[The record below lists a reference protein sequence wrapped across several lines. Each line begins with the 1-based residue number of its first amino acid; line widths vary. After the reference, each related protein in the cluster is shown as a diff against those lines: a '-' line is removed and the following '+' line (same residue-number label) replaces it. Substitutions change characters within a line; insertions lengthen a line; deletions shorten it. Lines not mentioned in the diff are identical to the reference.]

1 MIDTH
6 EKHDTK
12 SKPRWEDVVA
22 QKKKLQA
29 EALATK
35 FEPLPSRIA
44 GSITALTS
52 PDEITSKI
60 LSGQVTSHEIVRAF
74 IQRYFFM
81 RTIRISCVK
90 TSCSELTSECI
101 LSLTEVL
108 FEEALNEA
116 KRLDKYFSEHGK
128 LVGPF
133 HGVPITLKDQ
143 FDVKGYDSTI
153 GYVGRSFKPA
163 EEDAVVVK
171 LLKSFGAIVI
181 AKSNL
186 PQSIMWCETNNPL
199 WGLTTNPSDKDYTP
213 GGSTGGEGV
222 LLALGASMLGWG
234 TDIGGSI
241 RIPSHMMGLYGL
253 KPSSSRLPYRG
264 VPVSTDGQEHVPSS
278 IGPMARNLSMIHT
291 ITEALISSEPWK
303 FDARCAALPWREDAF
318 QEVQSR
324 PLTIGVLYDDEVV
337 RPHPPVARVLRTVV
351 EALKTAGHDILEWDA
366 KLHAECVAVMD
377 QYYTV
382 DGGKDIRDAVS
393 EGGEPFIPHVERLI
407 NSGAPISVHDYWAL
421 NRSKWELQ
429 QKYMEKWDSL
439 RSQKTGRVAD
449 VVILPP
455 LPHTAVP
462 HTACRWVGYTK
473 VWNFLDYPALVLPA
487 GNVTQDDIHEP
498 WEFAFRNPKDEWTGK
513 LWQDQRQKMADLRLP
528 VGVQLVCRKLEEEK
542 LLGIGKVVDE
552 VIRESRA
559 GPN

>member
-6 EKHDTK
+6 GKHGTDTK
-12 SKPRWEDVVA
+12 ARWEDVVA

-29 EALATK
+29 EALAIK
-35 FEPLPSRIA
+35 IESLPLSIA

-60 LSGQVTSHEIVRAF
+60 LSGELTSHEIVGAF
-74 IQRYFFM
+74 IQRA
-81 RTIRISCVK
+81 REAHEQTNCPG
-90 TSCSELTSECI
+90 LTSACTP
-101 LSLTEVL
+101 SLTEIL

-116 KRLDKYFSEHGK
+116 KKLDKYFSEHGK

-133 HGVPITLKDQ
+133 HGVPVTLKDQ
-143 FDVKGYDSTI
+143 FDVKGHDSTI

-171 LLKSFGAIVI
+171 LLRSFGAIII

-186 PQSIMWCETNNPL
+186 PQSIMWCETENPL

-222 LLALGASMLGWG
+222 LLALDASMLGWG

-253 KPSSSRLPYRG
+253 KPSSARLPYRG
-264 VPVSTDGQEHVPSS
+264 VPVSTDGQEHVASS
-278 IGPMARNLSMIHT
+278 IGPMARSLSMIHAV
-291 ITEALISSEPWK
+291 TEALISAEPSK
-303 FDARCAALPWREDAF
+303 LDARCAALPWKEDTF

-337 RPHPPVARVLRTVV
+337 RPHPPVARVLRTVA
-351 EALKTAGHDILEWDA
+351 EALKAAGHEILEWDA
-366 KLHAECVAVMD
+366 KLHPECVAVMD
-377 QYYTV
+377 QYYTA
-382 DGGKDIRDAVS
+382 DGGQDIRDAVL

-407 NSGAPISVHDYWAL
+407 NSGAPISVYDYWAL
-421 NRSKWELQ
+421 NRSKVELQ
-429 QKYMEKWDSL
+429 QKYMEKWDSI
-439 RSQKTGRVAD
+439 RSPKTGRVAD

-473 VWNFLDYPALVLPA
+473 VWNFLDYSALVLPA
-487 GNVTQDDIHEP
+487 GTVTQDDISEP
-498 WEFAFRNPKDEWTGK
+498 WEFAPRNPKDEWTGK
-513 LWQDQRQKMADLRLP
+513 LWQDQKQKMADLRLP

-559 GPN
+559 GHK

>member
-6 EKHDTK
+6 EKRDTN

-22 QKKKLQA
+22 QKKKQQA
-29 EALATK
+29 EALAINI
-35 FEPLPSRIA
+35 EPLPSSIA

-60 LSGQVTSHEIVRAF
+60 LSGQLTSHEIVRAF
-74 IQRYFFM
+74 IQRA
-81 RTIRISCVK
+81 REAHEK
-90 TSCSELTSECI
+90 TNC
-101 LSLTEVL
+101 LTEVL

-116 KRLDKYFSEHGK
+116 KKLDKYFSEHVK
-128 LVGPF
+128 LVGPY

-143 FDVKGYDSTI
+143 FNVKGYDSTI

-171 LLKSFGAIVI
+171 LLRSFGAIII

-186 PQSIMWCETNNPL
+186 PQSIMWCETENPL

-222 LLALGASMLGWG
+222 LLALRASMLGWG

-253 KPSSSRLPYRG
+253 KPSSARLPYRG

-278 IGPMARNLSMIHT
+278 IGPMARDLRMIHAV
-291 ITEALISSEPWK
+291 TEALISAEPWRL
-303 FDARCAALPWREDAF
+303 DARCAALPWREDAF

-351 EALKTAGHDILEWDA
+351 EALKAAGHEILEWDA
-366 KLHAECVAVMD
+366 TLHPECVAVMD
-377 QYYTV
+377 QYYTA

-407 NSGAPISVHDYWAL
+407 NSGAAISVHDYWAL

-429 QKYMEKWDSL
+429 QNYMEKWDNI
-439 RSQKTGRVAD
+439 RSPKTGRVAD

-473 VWNFLDYPALVLPA
+473 IWNFLDYPALVLPA
-487 GNVTQDDIHEP
+487 GNVKQDDIDEP
-498 WEFAFRNPKDEWTGK
+498 WEFAPRNSKDEWTGK
-513 LWQDQRQKMADLRLP
+513 LWEDQRQKMADLRLP

-559 GPN
+559 GPK